1 MTTAASIA
9 AKIAA
14 NAAAYHDGRIDF
26 AQFDAQQ
33 RAAWDAADAFGV
45 HEQVLDIIAGR
56 A

>member
-33 RAAWDAADAFGV
+33 RAAWDAADAAGV
-45 HEQVLDIIAGR
+45 HEQVLDIITGR